1 MTPNAST
8 IEDNRLK
15 SWACDKAQEIMLR
28 EGFRLIRSAR
38 SGTNTEIRDTT
49 LLMARAIAASLVEG
63 GPRTKDLGGN
73 GDTITVGTAIAEL
86 VKTV

>member
-38 SGTNTEIRDTT
+38 TGSNTEIRETS
-49 LLMARAIAASLVEG
+49 LIMARVIAASLVEASSAG
-63 GPRTKDLGGN
+63 RPAG
-73 GDTITVGTAIAEL
+73 E
-86 VKTV
+86 

>member
-1 MTPNAST
+1 MTPNVST

-38 SGTNTEIRDTT
+38 TGSNTEIRETS
-49 LLMARAIAASLVEG
+49 LIMARVIAASLVEASSAG
-63 GPRTKDLGGN
+63 RPAG
-73 GDTITVGTAIAEL
+73 E
-86 VKTV
+86 